1 MRRLRVTATMKKQL
15 ADAKSGKAR
24 GGVFLI
30 PRKKSLDEWEKEA
43 IPAQQLLLA
52 SVRH

>member
-1 MRRLRVTATMKKQL
+1 MKRLRVTAAMKKQL
-15 ADAKSGKAR
+15 REAKKKPVV
-24 GGVFLI
+24 GVFLI
-30 PRKKSLDEWEKEA
+30 PRRKSLDEWEKEA

>member
-1 MRRLRVTATMKKQL
+1 MRRLRATAAMKKQL
-15 ADAKSGKAR
+15 RDAKEKPVV
-24 GGVFLI
+24 GVFLI
-30 PRKKSLDEWEKEA
+30 PRKKSLDDWEKEA